1 MDLTS
6 YTDII
11 ASNGVWAILF
21 VFLFVYQL
29 KDSHKREVK
38 YQGIIDRLTEQLS
51 VVFDI
56 DEKVERLRLDMEKR
70 FEENAEEYL

>member
-1 MDLTS
+1 MNLAD

-29 KDSHKREVK
+29 KDSRKREAK
-38 YQGIIDRLTEQLS
+38 YQSVIDKLTSQLS

-56 DEKVERLRLDMEKR
+56 DEKVERLRLEMEKR
-70 FEENAEEYL
+70 FEEDTEESV

>member
-6 YTDII
+6 YADII